1 MRCNSFLVSRS
12 AVASSKK
19 RKRLKSEALGRFE
32 REFADTRALQPK
44 DGLEDVVLAPTVQGH
59 ELHFLTNTRG
69 WKDEDDGHR
78 TGVKSIHDHEGQGV
92 STGSAKHLNTSAAS
106 GCGSSLVAE
115 QQAETERAAVRV
127 QDTVDESVM
136 PLHAVDS
143 ASDHE
148 RVSSDGAA
156 EDIVAKQHDHTSSEP
171 IVEPSLAAAGS
182 AALGVAH
189 RGAATV
195 PCVDHSERA
204 SAAAAAATVAA
215 AAAEMF
221 RGQLAAI
228 TTSAFAVRDV
238 IFIFLARYFT
248 A

>member
-1 MRCNSFLVSRS
+1 MLRCNGFLVSRS
-12 AVASSKK
+12 ARCNYKK
-19 RKRLKSEALGRFE
+19 KTKTSEALGRFE

-44 DGLEDVVLAPTVQGH
+44 DGLEDVVLAPTVHGH

-78 TGVKSIHDHEGQGV
+78 TRVKSIHDHEGQGV
-92 STGSAKHLNTSAAS
+92 STGSAKHLNTAAAS
-106 GCGSSLVAE
+106 GCGSSLVVE

-127 QDTVDESVM
+127 QDAVDESVM
-136 PLHAVDS
+136 PLHAVVS
-143 ASDHE
+143 VSDHE
-148 RVSSDGAA
+148 RVSSDAAA
-156 EDIVAKQHDHTSSEP
+156 EDIVVKQHDHTSSEP

-182 AALGVAH
+182 TGTALGVAH
-189 RGAATV
+189 RGAAAV

-204 SAAAAAATVAA
+204 SAAAAAASVAA

-228 TTSAFAVRDV
+228 TTSAFAVRDIH
-238 IFIFLARYFT
+238 IF
-248 A
+248 

>member
-1 MRCNSFLVSRS
+1 M
-12 AVASSKK
+12 
-19 RKRLKSEALGRFE
+19 
-32 REFADTRALQPK
+32 
-44 DGLEDVVLAPTVQGH
+44 LAPTVHGH

-78 TGVKSIHDHEGQGV
+78 TGVKSIHDHEGV

-106 GCGSSLVAE
+106 GCGSSLAVE

-127 QDTVDESVM
+127 QDAVDESVM

-148 RVSSDGAA
+148 RVSSDAAA
-156 EDIVAKQHDHTSSEP
+156 EDIVAEQHDHTSSEP

-182 AALGVAH
+182 AALAVAH
-189 RGAATV
+189 RGAAAT

-204 SAAAAAATVAA
+204 SAAAAAASVAA

-228 TTSAFAVRDV
+228 TTSAFAVRDIH
-238 IFIFLARYFT
+238 IFCPLLYSLTPILTLSRSGGC
-248 A
+248 